1 VQTTDLNNPAH
12 TDVFKTQVY
21 TAGINYYIKG
31 HNAKIQLNYN
41 VVDEPEGQ
49 DNAGN
54 RQFHQ
59 VRNDNI
65 VVNFQV
71 WF

>member
-1 VQTTDLNNPAH
+1 MNNATNTDL
-12 TDVFKTQVY
+12 FKTQVY

-41 VVDEPEGQ
+41 VVDEPEG
-49 DNAGN
+49 NANGAN
-54 RQFHQ
+54 REFHQ
-59 VRNDNI
+59 VRNDNF